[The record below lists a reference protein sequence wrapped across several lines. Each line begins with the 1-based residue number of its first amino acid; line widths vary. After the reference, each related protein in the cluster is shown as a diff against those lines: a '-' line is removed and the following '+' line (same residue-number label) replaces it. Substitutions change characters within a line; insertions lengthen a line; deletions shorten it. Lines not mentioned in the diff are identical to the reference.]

1 MFLVASQSLV
11 TATHPRSPV
20 SEAFRTLHKNIQFSS
35 LERPIRTLLVTST
48 SAEEGKSTTLANL
61 AVTFAEGGT
70 RVILVD
76 ADLRRPAL
84 HTLFGVPNNAGLTS
98 LFIQENQP
106 IPLVDTAIPNL
117 RLLPSGALP
126 PNPSE
131 LLGSPKMDAII
142 EELKGQAKSVLS
154 DCPPIVAVTDAAVLA
169 RKVDGV
175 LLVVSA
181 GRTKRDH
188 AANAKSLLEKVN
200 ANILGVVLTNVK
212 VEASL
217 YRYYSQQKK

>member
-20 SEAFRTLHKNIQFSS
+20 SEAFRTLRTNIQFSS

-70 RVILVD
+70 RVIVVD

-142 EELKGQAKSVLS
+142 EELKGQAKYVLF

-217 YRYYSQQKK
+217 YRYYSQQEK

>member
-1 MFLVASQSLV
+1 LVASQSLV

-20 SEAFRTLHKNIQFSS
+20 SEAFRTLRTNIQFSS

-70 RVILVD
+70 RVIVVD

-131 LLGSPKMDAII
+131 LLGSPKMDAIV
-142 EELKGQAKSVLS
+142 EELKAQAEYVLF

-217 YRYYSQQKK
+217 YRYYSQQDK

>member
-20 SEAFRTLHKNIQFSS
+20 SEAFRTLRTNIQFSS

-61 AVTFAEGGT
+61 AVTFAQGGT
-70 RVILVD
+70 RVIVVD

-131 LLGSPKMDAII
+131 LLGSPKMDAIV
-142 EELKGQAKSVLS
+142 EELKAQAEYVLF

-217 YRYYSQQKK
+217 YRYYSQQEK

>member
-1 MFLVASQSLV
+1 MVASQSLV

-20 SEAFRTLHKNIQFSS
+20 SEAFRTLRTNIQFSS

-70 RVILVD
+70 RVIVVD

-131 LLGSPKMDAII
+131 LLGSPKMDAIV
-142 EELKGQAKSVLS
+142 EELKAQAEYVLF

-217 YRYYSQQKK
+217 YRYYSQQEK

>member
-1 MFLVASQSLV
+1 LVASQSLV

-20 SEAFRTLHKNIQFSS
+20 SEAFRTLRTNIQFSS

-70 RVILVD
+70 RVIVVD

-117 RLLPSGALP
+117 RILPSGALP

-131 LLGSPKMDAII
+131 LLGSPKMDAIV
-142 EELKGQAKSVLS
+142 EELKAQAEYVLF

-217 YRYYSQQKK
+217 YRYYSQQEK

>member
-20 SEAFRTLHKNIQFSS
+20 SEAFRTLRTNIQFSS

-61 AVTFAEGGT
+61 AVTFAQGGT
-70 RVILVD
+70 RVIVVD

-142 EELKGQAKSVLS
+142 EELKGQAEYVLF

-217 YRYYSQQKK
+217 YRYYSQQEK